1 MPCPPQPD
9 PSDPTLG
16 GSVIDGQPLACF
28 QPFIDT
34 ATGRIAG
41 VEALG
46 RLRQA
51 NGQLT
56 SVGPLFADPRTPSAA
71 LRRLDRQIRDNA
83 LSRLHEAP
91 PDWFLSLNMSPRWIS
106 RLSDGQ
112 ALPSL
117 KQLAQHA
124 VDPRR
129 IVFEITELGGDS
141 LRLAEVV
148 KRYRE
153 AGARIAIDDF
163 GAGYSQLD
171 RVLALQPDILKLD
184 MRLFQAA
191 ARGGPSSEVVKALAQ
206 MAEKTG
212 CWIIAEGVETE
223 AELNF
228 ALECGSRYVQGYL
241 FAKAEL
247 DFFATDAFVE
257 RFAEL
262 RERYVQQKLAER
274 ARLMNLR
281 QQLGG
286 LMNTLQSWAQAQAPL
301 SQLPR
306 PDNYPWLL
314 RFYQCDRHGTQL
326 TPNLEWRNNT
336 WQADGSYLGHNWS
349 WRPYFYHLLAE
360 GWDERRLILSSTY
373 RDATSNQY
381 CLTAGQFFDNGQRLL
396 LIDIDAAGL

>member
-1 MPCPPQPD
+1 M
-9 PSDPTLG
+9 
-16 GSVIDGQPLACF
+16 IDGQPLACF

-46 RLRQA
+46 RLRQPD
-51 NGQLT
+51 GQLA
-56 SVGPLFADPRTPSAA
+56 SVGPLFADPRTPAIA

-91 PDWFLSLNMSPRWIS
+91 AEWFLSLNMSPRWIS
-106 RLSDGQ
+106 RLRADQ
-112 ALPSL
+112 PLPSL
-117 KQLAQHA
+117 KQMLRHR
-124 VDPRR
+124 VDPQR
-129 IVFEITELGGDS
+129 IVFEITELGGNNQ
-141 LRLAEVV
+141 RLAEVV
-148 KRYRE
+148 ARYRE

-191 ARGGPSSEVVKALAQ
+191 ALGGPSSDVVKALAQ

-223 AELNF
+223 AQLNF
-228 ALECGSRYVQGYL
+228 ALECGSRFVQGFL
-241 FAKAEL
+241 FARAQEA
-247 DFFATDAFVE
+247 FYPTDAFVQ

-262 RERYVQQKLAER
+262 RQRYVRQKLAER
-274 ARLMNLR
+274 GRLMQMR
-281 QQLGG
+281 QQLGE
-286 LMNTLQSWAQAQAPL
+286 LMAILQTWAQAHAPL
-301 SQLPR
+301 SALPQLEAF
-306 PDNYPWLL
+306 PWLL

-326 TPNLEWRNNT
+326 TPNLEWRHNR
-336 WQADGSYLGHNWS
+336 WVADNRYLGHNWS

-360 GWDERRLILSSTY
+360 GWEERRLTLSSTY

-381 CLTAGQFFDNGQRLL
+381 CLTAGQFFDNGERLL

>member
-1 MPCPPQPD
+1 M
-9 PSDPTLG
+9 
-16 GSVIDGQPLACF
+16 IDGQPLACY

-51 NGQLT
+51 DGQLN
-56 SVGPLFADPRTPSAA
+56 SVGPLFADPRTPAIA

-91 PDWFLSLNMSPRWIS
+91 ADWFLSLNMSPRWIS
-106 RLSDGQ
+106 RLRADQ

-117 KQLAQHA
+117 KQLARYGI
-124 VDPRR
+124 DPRR
-129 IVFEITELGGDS
+129 IVFEITELGGNGQ
-141 LRLAEVV
+141 RLAEVV
-148 KRYRE
+148 ARYRE

-191 ARGGPSSEVVKALAQ
+191 ALGGPSSDVVKALAQ

-223 AELNF
+223 AQLNF
-228 ALECGSRYVQGYL
+228 ALECGSRYVQGFL
-241 FAKAEL
+241 FARAQEA
-247 DFFATDAFVE
+247 FFPTDAFVQ

-262 RERYVQQKLAER
+262 RQRYVRQKLAER
-274 ARLMNLR
+274 GRLMHMR
-281 QQLGG
+281 QQLAD
-286 LMNTLQSWAQAQAPL
+286 LMSILQAWAQSHAPL
-301 SQLPR
+301 SALPQL
-306 PDNYPWLL
+306 DAFPWLL

-326 TPNLEWRNNT
+326 TPNLEWRQNG
-336 WQADGSYLGHNWS
+336 WVADNRYLGHNWS

-360 GWDERRLILSSTY
+360 GWGERRLTLSNTY

-381 CLTAGQFFDNGQRLL
+381 CLTAGQFFDNGERLL

>member
-1 MPCPPQPD
+1 M
-9 PSDPTLG
+9 
-16 GSVIDGQPLACF
+16 IDGQPLACF

-41 VEALG
+41 IEALG
-46 RLRQA
+46 RLRQHD
-51 NGQLT
+51 GQLL
-56 SVGPLFADPRTPSAA
+56 SVGPLFADPKVSPAT
-71 LRRLDRQIRDNA
+71 LRRLDRAIRDNA

-91 PDWFLSLNMSPRWIS
+91 ADWFLSLNISPRWIN
-106 RLSDGQ
+106 RLRPGQ

-117 KQLAQHA
+117 KQLQHRGVAAQ
-124 VDPRR
+124 R
-129 IVFEITELGGDS
+129 IVFEITELGGD
-141 LRLAEVV
+141 LQRLADVV
-148 KRYRE
+148 ARYRE

-191 ARGGPSSEVVKALAQ
+191 ARGGPSSDVVKALAQ

-223 AELNF
+223 AELDF
-228 ALECGSRYVQGYL
+228 ALECGSRYVQGFL
-241 FAKAEL
+241 FAKGEL
-247 DFFATDAFVE
+247 EFFAADAFVQ
-257 RFAEL
+257 RFGQLRDQYVLRKVAE
-262 RERYVQQKLAER
+262 RERLMSLRQKLGKLMGLLQQWAE
-274 ARLMNLR
+274 
-281 QQLGG
+281 GE
-286 LMNTLQSWAQAQAPL
+286 APL
-301 SQLPR
+301 SQLP
-306 PDNYPWLL
+306 PLHDYPWLL

-326 TPNLEWRNNT
+326 TPNLEWRNGA
-336 WQADGSYLGHNWS
+336 WQSDASYLGHNWS

-360 GWDERRLILSSTY
+360 GWDERRLTLSNTY

-396 LIDIDAAGL
+396 LVDIDAAGL

>member
-1 MPCPPQPD
+1 M
-9 PSDPTLG
+9 
-16 GSVIDGQPLACF
+16 IDGQPLACF

-51 NGQLT
+51 DGQLT
-56 SVGPLFADPRTPSAA
+56 SVGPLFADPRTPAIA

-91 PDWFLSLNMSPRWIS
+91 SDWFLSLNISPRWIS
-106 RLSDGQ
+106 RLRRDQ
-112 ALPSL
+112 ELPSL
-117 KQLAQHA
+117 RQLGRHGVDAQ
-124 VDPRR
+124 R

-141 LRLAEVV
+141 QRLAEVV
-148 KRYRE
+148 ARYRQ

-191 ARGGPSSEVVKALAQ
+191 ALGGPSSDVVKALAQ

-223 AELNF
+223 AQLNF
-228 ALECGSRYVQGYL
+228 ALECGSRYVQGFL
-241 FAKAEL
+241 FARAQA

-257 RFAEL
+257 RFAQL
-262 RERYVQQKLAER
+262 RQRYVQQKLAER
-274 ARLMNLR
+274 ARLMIMR
-281 QQLGG
+281 QQLSE
-286 LMNTLQSWAQAQAPL
+286 LMAILQAWARTSAPL
-301 SQLPR
+301 SALPQLQAF
-306 PDNYPWLL
+306 PWLL

-326 TPNLEWRNNT
+326 TPNLEWRNNG
-336 WQADGSYLGHNWS
+336 WEADNRYLGHNWS

-360 GWDERRLILSSTY
+360 GWDERRLTLSNTY
-373 RDATSNQY
+373 RDATTNQY
-381 CLTAGQFFDNGQRLL
+381 CLTAGQFFENGERLL

>member
-1 MPCPPQPD
+1 M
-9 PSDPTLG
+9 
-16 GSVIDGQPLACF
+16 IDGQPLACF

-51 NGQLT
+51 DGQLA
-56 SVGPLFADPRTPSAA
+56 SVGPLFADPRTPAVA

-91 PDWFLSLNMSPRWIS
+91 AEWFLSLNMSPRWIS
-106 RLSDGQ
+106 RLRADQ
-112 ALPSL
+112 PLPSL
-117 KQLAQHA
+117 KQMLRHG
-124 VDPRR
+124 VDPQR
-129 IVFEITELGGDS
+129 IVFEITELGGNS
-141 LRLAEVV
+141 QRLAEVV
-148 KRYRE
+148 ARYRE

-191 ARGGPSSEVVKALAQ
+191 ALGGPSSDVVKALAQ

-223 AELNF
+223 AQLNF
-228 ALECGSRYVQGYL
+228 ALECGSRYVQGFL
-241 FAKAEL
+241 FAKAQEA
-247 DFFATDAFVE
+247 FYPSDAFVQ

-262 RERYVQQKLAER
+262 RQRYVRQKLAER
-274 ARLMNLR
+274 GRLMQMR
-281 QQLGG
+281 QQLGE
-286 LMNTLQSWAQAQAPL
+286 LMSILQAWAQTHAPL
-301 SQLPR
+301 SALPQL
-306 PDNYPWLL
+306 DAFPWLL

-326 TPNLEWRNNT
+326 TPNLEWRPGG
-336 WQADGSYLGHNWS
+336 WMADNRYLGHNWS

-360 GWDERRLILSSTY
+360 GWEERRLTLSNTY

-381 CLTAGQFFDNGQRLL
+381 CLTAGQFFDNGERLL

>member
-1 MPCPPQPD
+1 M
-9 PSDPTLG
+9 
-16 GSVIDGQPLACF
+16 IDGQPLACF

-46 RLRQA
+46 RLRQSD
-51 NGQLT
+51 NRLT
-56 SVGPLFADPRTPSAA
+56 SVGPLFADPRMPGTE
-71 LRRLDRQIRDNA
+71 LRRLDRIIRDNA

-91 PDWFLSLNMSPRWIS
+91 DDWFLSLNISPRWIS
-106 RLSDGQ
+106 RLRPDQ

-117 KQLAQHA
+117 KQLKKHGIAP
-124 VDPRR
+124 DR
-129 IVFEITELGGDS
+129 IVFEITELGGNS
-141 LRLAEVV
+141 QRLAEVV
-148 KRYRE
+148 SRYRE

-191 ARGGPSSEVVKALAQ
+191 ARGGPSSDVVKALAQ

-223 AELNF
+223 AELHF
-228 ALECGSRYVQGYL
+228 ALECGSRYVQGFL
-241 FAKAEL
+241 FAQGEL
-247 DFFATDAFVE
+247 DFFRADAFVAQ
-257 RFAEL
+257 FAEL
-262 RERYVQQKLAER
+262 RDRYVLRKVAER
-274 ARLMNLR
+274 ARLMSLR
-281 QQLGG
+281 QQLTT
-286 LMNTLQSWAQAQAPL
+286 LMSILQRWDENQSPV
-301 SQLPR
+301 SDLPKLL
-306 PDNYPWLL
+306 DYPWLL

-326 TPNLEWRNNT
+326 TPNLEWRNGA
-336 WQADGSYLGHNWS
+336 WHSDAKYLGHNWS

-360 GWDERRLILSSTY
+360 GWHERRLSLSNTY

-396 LIDIDAAGL
+396 LIDVDAAGM

>member
-1 MPCPPQPD
+1 M
-9 PSDPTLG
+9 
-16 GSVIDGQPLACF
+16 IDGQPLACF

-46 RLRQA
+46 RLRQDDGRLA
-51 NGQLT
+51 
-56 SVGPLFADPRTPSAA
+56 SVGPLFADPRTPAIA

-91 PDWFLSLNMSPRWIS
+91 NDWFLSLNISPRWIN
-106 RLSDGQ
+106 RLRAGQ

-117 KQLAQHA
+117 RQLSRHY

-129 IVFEITELGGDS
+129 IVFEITELGGDIQ
-141 LRLAEVV
+141 RLAEVV
-148 KRYRE
+148 TRYRQT
-153 AGARIAIDDF
+153 GARIAIDDF

-191 ARGGPSSEVVKALAQ
+191 ALGGPSSDVVKALAQ

-223 AELNF
+223 AQLNF

-241 FAKAEL
+241 FAKAQT

-257 RFAEL
+257 RFAQL

-274 ARLMNLR
+274 GRLMLMR
-281 QQLGG
+281 QQLCE
-286 LMNTLQSWAQAQAPL
+286 LMAILQTWAQARAPL
-301 SQLPR
+301 SALPQ
-306 PDNYPWLL
+306 PDAFPWLL

-326 TPNLEWRNNT
+326 TPNMEWRNQS
-336 WQADGSYLGHNWS
+336 WEADDRYLGHNWS
-349 WRPYFYHLLAE
+349 WRPYFYQLLAE
-360 GWDERRLILSSTY
+360 GWDERRLTLSSTY

-381 CLTAGQFFDNGQRLL
+381 CLTAGQFFNNGERLL

>member
-1 MPCPPQPD
+1 M
-9 PSDPTLG
+9 
-16 GSVIDGQPLACF
+16 IDGQPLACF

-46 RLRQA
+46 RLLQA
-51 NGQLT
+51 DGRMQ
-56 SVGPLFADPRTPSAA
+56 SVGPLFAEPKTASSA

-91 PDWFLSLNMSPRWIS
+91 PDWFLSLNISPRWIS
-106 RLSDGQ
+106 RLRAGQ

-117 KQLAQHA
+117 KQLQQHG

-129 IVFEITELGGDS
+129 IVFEITELGGNS
-141 LRLAEVV
+141 QRLAEVV
-148 KRYRE
+148 DRYRQ

-191 ARGGPSSEVVKALAQ
+191 ARGGPSSDVVKALAQ

-228 ALECGSRYVQGYL
+228 ALECGSRYVQGFL
-241 FAKAEL
+241 FARAEI
-247 DFFATDAFVE
+247 DFFATDAFVQP
-257 RFAEL
+257 FARL
-262 RERYVQQKLAER
+262 RERYVQQKLMER
-274 ARLMNLR
+274 TRLMDMRR
-281 QQLGG
+281 QLAE
-286 LMNTLQSWAQAQAPL
+286 LMALLQAWAQARAPI
-301 SQLPR
+301 SQLPQL
-306 PDNYPWLL
+306 DAFPWLL

-326 TPNLEWRNNT
+326 TPNLEWRNQG
-336 WQADGSYLGHNWS
+336 WVADNSYVGHNWS

-360 GWDERRLILSSTY
+360 GWDERRLTLSNTY

-396 LIDIDAAGL
+396 LIDIDAVGL

>member
-1 MPCPPQPD
+1 
-9 PSDPTLG
+9 
-16 GSVIDGQPLACF
+16 VIDGQPLACF

-46 RLRQA
+46 RLRQPD
-51 NGQLT
+51 GQLA
-56 SVGPLFADPRTPSAA
+56 SVGPLFADPRTPAIA

-91 PDWFLSLNMSPRWIS
+91 AEWFLSLNMSPRWIS
-106 RLSDGQ
+106 RLRADQ
-112 ALPSL
+112 PLPSL
-117 KQLAQHA
+117 KQMLRHG
-124 VDPRR
+124 VDPQR
-129 IVFEITELGGDS
+129 IVFEITELGGNS
-141 LRLAEVV
+141 QRLAEVV
-148 KRYRE
+148 ARYRE

-191 ARGGPSSEVVKALAQ
+191 ALGGPSSDVVKALAQ

-223 AELNF
+223 AQLNF
-228 ALECGSRYVQGYL
+228 ALECGSRFVQGFL
-241 FAKAEL
+241 FARAQEA
-247 DFFATDAFVE
+247 FYPTDAFVQ

-262 RERYVQQKLAER
+262 RQRYVRQKLAER
-274 ARLMNLR
+274 GRLMQMR
-281 QQLGG
+281 QQLGE
-286 LMNTLQSWAQAQAPL
+286 LMAILQTWAQAHAPL
-301 SQLPR
+301 SALPQLEAF
-306 PDNYPWLL
+306 PWLL

-326 TPNLEWRNNT
+326 TPNLEWRHNR
-336 WQADGSYLGHNWS
+336 WVADNRYLGHNWS

-360 GWDERRLILSSTY
+360 GWEERRLTLSSTY

-381 CLTAGQFFDNGQRLL
+381 CLTAGQFFDNGERLL

>member
-1 MPCPPQPD
+1 
-9 PSDPTLG
+9 
-16 GSVIDGQPLACF
+16 VIDGQPLACF

-51 NGQLT
+51 DGQLA
-56 SVGPLFADPRTPSAA
+56 SVGPLFADPRTPAIA
-71 LRRLDRQIRDNA
+71 LRRMDRQIRDNA

-106 RLSDGQ
+106 RLRADQ

-117 KQLAQHA
+117 KQLARHGI
-124 VDPRR
+124 DPQR
-129 IVFEITELGGDS
+129 IVFEITELGGNS
-141 LRLAEVV
+141 QRLTEVV
-148 KRYRE
+148 ARYRD

-191 ARGGPSSEVVKALAQ
+191 ALGGPSSDVVKALAQ

-212 CWIIAEGVETE
+212 CWIIAEGVET
-223 AELNF
+223 AAQLNF
-228 ALECGSRYVQGYL
+228 ALECGSRYVQGFL
-241 FAKAEL
+241 FARAQEAL
-247 DFFATDAFVE
+247 FGTNDFVE

-262 RERYVQQKLAER
+262 RQSYVRQKLSER
-274 ARLMNLR
+274 SKLMFMR
-281 QQLGG
+281 QQLSE
-286 LMNTLQSWAQAQAPL
+286 LMTILQTWAQARAPL
-301 SQLPR
+301 SALPQL
-306 PDNYPWLL
+306 DAFPWLL

-326 TPNLEWRNNT
+326 TPNLEWRQSG
-336 WQADGSYLGHNWS
+336 WVADDRYLGHNWS

-360 GWDERRLILSSTY
+360 GWEERRLTLSNTY

-381 CLTAGQFFDNGQRLL
+381 CLTAGQFFDNGERLL

>member
-1 MPCPPQPD
+1 
-9 PSDPTLG
+9 
-16 GSVIDGQPLACF
+16 VIDGQPLACF

-46 RLRQA
+46 RLRQED
-51 NGQLT
+51 GRLL
-56 SVGPLFADPRTPSAA
+56 SVGPLFADPRRPAVE
-71 LRRLDRQIRDNA
+71 LRRLDRLIRGNA
-83 LSRLHEAP
+83 LSRLHQVP
-91 PDWFLSLNMSPRWIS
+91 DDWFLSLNISPRWIS
-106 RLSDGQ
+106 RVRPEQ
-112 ALPSL
+112 PLPSL
-117 KQLAQHA
+117 KQLQQHGIA
-124 VDPRR
+124 PQR

-141 LRLAEVV
+141 QRMSEVV
-148 KRYRE
+148 ARYRQ

-191 ARGGPSSEVVKALAQ
+191 ARGGPSSDVVKALAQ

-223 AELNF
+223 AELSF
-228 ALECGSRYVQGYL
+228 ALECGSRYVQGFL
-241 FAKAEL
+241 FAQAEEH
-247 DFFATDAFVE
+247 FFRADAFVD

-262 RERYVQQKLAER
+262 RDRYVMQKVVDRER
-274 ARLMNLR
+274 WMHLR
-281 QQLGG
+281 KQ
-286 LMNTLQSWAQAQAPL
+286 L
-301 SQLPR
+301 SQLMQQLQVWAQNHASLEQL
-306 PDNYPWLL
+306 PDVQAYPWLL

-326 TPNLEWRNNT
+326 TPNLELSDGT
-336 WQADGSYLGHNWS
+336 WIADARYMGHNWS

-360 GWDERRLILSSTY
+360 GWHERRLTLSNTY

-381 CLTAGQFFDNGQRLL
+381 CLTAGQFFDDGQRLL
-396 LIDIDAAGL
+396 LIDVDAVGF

>member
-1 MPCPPQPD
+1 M
-9 PSDPTLG
+9 TTE
-16 GSVIDGQPLACF
+16 QPLACF

-51 NGQLT
+51 NGELR
-56 SVGPLFADPRTPSAA
+56 SVGPLFANPSTSPDSLRELDRA
-71 LRRLDRQIRDNA
+71 LRDDA

-91 PDWFLSLNMSPRWIS
+91 NDWFLSLNMSPRWIS
-106 RLSDGQ
+106 SLRPGEP
-112 ALPSL
+112 LPSL
-117 KQLAQHA
+117 QQLQHHGVA
-124 VDPRR
+124 PER

-141 LRLAEVV
+141 QRLGEVV
-148 KRYRE
+148 QRYRE

-191 ARGGPSSEVVKALAQ
+191 ALGGPSSEVVKALAQ

-212 CWIIAEGVETE
+212 CWIIAEGVETQ
-223 AELNF
+223 AQLTF
-228 ALECGSRYVQGYL
+228 ALECGSRYVQGFL
-241 FAKAEL
+241 FAKAEEQ
-247 DFFATDAFVE
+247 FFPSDAFVK
-257 RFAEL
+257 RFASL
-262 RERYVQQKLAER
+262 RQRYVQQKLGER

-281 QQLGG
+281 QQLVE
-286 LMNTLQSWAQAQAPL
+286 LMALLQPWAQAKAPL
-301 SQLPR
+301 SELPQL
-306 PDNYPWLL
+306 DAYPWIL

-326 TPNLEWRNNT
+326 TPNLEWRNQA
-336 WQADGSYLGHNWS
+336 WQADASYLGHNWS

-396 LIDIDAAGL
+396 LIDVDAAVL

>member
-1 MPCPPQPD
+1 M
-9 PSDPTLG
+9 TTE
-16 GSVIDGQPLACF
+16 QPLACF

-46 RLRQA
+46 RMRQA
-51 NGQLT
+51 NGELR
-56 SVGPLFADPRTPSAA
+56 SVGPLFADPASPPAT
-71 LRRLDRQIRDNA
+71 LRELDRALRDNA

-91 PDWFLSLNMSPRWIS
+91 DDWFLSLNMSPRWIS
-106 RLSDGQ
+106 RLRPGEP
-112 ALPSL
+112 LPSL
-117 KQLAQHA
+117 QQLQRHGVAAQ
-124 VDPRR
+124 R

-141 LRLAEVV
+141 QRLAEVV
-148 KRYRE
+148 QRYRE

-191 ARGGPSSEVVKALAQ
+191 ALGGPSSEVVKALAQ

-212 CWIIAEGVETE
+212 CWIIAEGVETQ
-223 AELNF
+223 AQLTF
-228 ALECGSRYVQGYL
+228 ALECGSRYVQGFL
-241 FAKAEL
+241 FAKAEEQ
-247 DFFATDAFVE
+247 FFPSEAFVK
-257 RFAEL
+257 RFASL
-262 RERYVQQKLAER
+262 RQRYVQQKLGER

-281 QQLGG
+281 QQLIE
-286 LMNTLQSWAQAQAPL
+286 LMALLQPWAQAKAPL
-301 SQLPR
+301 SELPQL
-306 PDNYPWLL
+306 DAYPWIL

-326 TPNLEWRNNT
+326 TPNLEWRNQA
-336 WQADGSYLGHNWS
+336 WQADASYLGHNWS

-396 LIDIDAAGL
+396 LIDVDAAVL

>member
-1 MPCPPQPD
+1 MF
-9 PSDPTLG
+9 
-16 GSVIDGQPLACF
+16 DGQPLAWF

-51 NGQLT
+51 DGQVQ
-56 SVGPLFADPRTPSAA
+56 SVGPLFADPRTLPAA
-71 LRRLDRQIRDNA
+71 LRRLDRQIRGDA

-91 PDWFLSLNMSPRWIS
+91 DDWFLSLNISPRWIS
-106 RLSDGQ
+106 RLRDDQ
-112 ALPSL
+112 PLPSL
-117 KQLAQHA
+117 TQLQRHG
-124 VDPRR
+124 VDPQRV
-129 IVFEITELGGDS
+129 VFEITELGGDNQ
-141 LRLAEVV
+141 RLSDVV
-148 KRYRE
+148 RRYRD

-241 FAKAEL
+241 FARAEP
-247 DFFATDAFVE
+247 DFFPTDAFVP
-257 RFAEL
+257 RFAAL
-262 RERYVQQKLAER
+262 RERYVQQKLGER

-281 QQLGG
+281 QQLTR
-286 LMNTLQSWAQAQAPL
+286 LMAILHPWAQAGAPL
-301 SQLPR
+301 SELPQL
-306 PDNYPWLL
+306 DDYPWLL

-326 TPNLEWRNNT
+326 TPNMEWRNNA
-336 WQADGSYLGHNWS
+336 WRADASYLGHNWS

-360 GWDERRLILSSTY
+360 GWDERRLILSNTY

-396 LIDIDAAGL
+396 LIDVDAAFLG

>member
-1 MPCPPQPD
+1 M
-9 PSDPTLG
+9 
-16 GSVIDGQPLACF
+16 IDGQPLACF

-46 RLRQA
+46 RLRLG
-51 NGQLT
+51 NDQLV
-56 SVGPLFADPRTPSAA
+56 SVGPLFSEPRTPASA
-71 LRRLDRQIRDNA
+71 LRRLDRQIREDA
-83 LSRLHEAP
+83 LRRLHQAP
-91 PDWFLSLNMSPRWIS
+91 EDWFLSLNISPRWIS
-106 RLSDGQ
+106 LLRPGQ
-112 ALPSL
+112 PLPSL
-117 KQLAQHA
+117 KQLQHHHI
-124 VDPRR
+124 DPRR
-129 IVFEITELGGDS
+129 IVFEITELGGNS
-141 LRLAEVV
+141 QRLAQVV
-148 KRYRE
+148 ERYRQ

-191 ARGGPSSEVVKALAQ
+191 ARGGPSSDVVKALAQ

-223 AELNF
+223 AELDF
-228 ALECGSRYVQGYL
+228 ALECGSRYVQGFL
-241 FAKAEL
+241 FAQAQEG
-247 DFFATDAFVE
+247 FFASDTFVQP
-257 RFAEL
+257 FARL
-262 RERYVQQKLAER
+262 RERYVRDKLEER
-274 ARLMNLR
+274 HRLMRLR
-281 QQLGG
+281 QQLAQ
-286 LMNTLQSWAQAQAPL
+286 LMNLLQPWALAQAPV

-306 PDNYPWLL
+306 LEAFPWLL

-326 TPNLEWRNNT
+326 TPNLERRHGA
-336 WQADGSYLGHNWS
+336 WQVDTSYVGHNWS

-360 GWDERRLILSSTY
+360 GWEERRLILSSTY

-381 CLTAGQFFDNGQRLL
+381 CLTAGQFFANGQRLL

>member
-1 MPCPPQPD
+1 M
-9 PSDPTLG
+9 
-16 GSVIDGQPLACF
+16 IDGQPLACF

-46 RLRQA
+46 RLRQPD
-51 NGQLT
+51 GQLA
-56 SVGPLFADPRTPSAA
+56 SVGPLFADPRTPAIA

-91 PDWFLSLNMSPRWIS
+91 AEWFLSLNMSPRWIS
-106 RLSDGQ
+106 RLRADQ
-112 ALPSL
+112 PLPSL
-117 KQLAQHA
+117 KQMRRHG
-124 VDPRR
+124 VDPQR
-129 IVFEITELGGDS
+129 IVFEITELGGNS
-141 LRLAEVV
+141 QRLADVV
-148 KRYRE
+148 ARYRD

-191 ARGGPSSEVVKALAQ
+191 ALGGPSSDVVKALAQ

-223 AELNF
+223 AQLNF
-228 ALECGSRYVQGYL
+228 ALECGSRYVQGFL
-241 FAKAEL
+241 FARAQEA
-247 DFFATDAFVE
+247 FYATDAFVQ

-262 RERYVQQKLAER
+262 RQRYVRQKLAER
-274 ARLMNLR
+274 GRLMQMR
-281 QQLGG
+281 QQLGE
-286 LMNTLQSWAQAQAPL
+286 LMAILQSWAQAHAPL
-301 SQLPR
+301 SALPQLEAF
-306 PDNYPWLL
+306 PWLL

-326 TPNLEWRNNT
+326 TPNLEWRSSG
-336 WQADGSYLGHNWS
+336 WVADNRYLGHNWS

-360 GWDERRLILSSTY
+360 GWEERRLTLSNTY

-381 CLTAGQFFDNGQRLL
+381 CLTAGQFFDNGERLL